1 MIDLVWFDLVWF
13 DFDGRARLWGFG
25 DGECLMIPWEFL
37 AHGFE
42 FDVDCSGLRWI
53 SRGFMV

>member
-1 MIDLVWFDLVWF
+1 MIDLIWFDLISMAGP
-13 DFDGRARLWGFG
+13 DFGFG

-53 SRGFMV
+53 SQGFMV